1 MESKN
6 YLVAGGTTGIGKE
19 IVRQLV
25 SSNHRVF
32 VFSRNIPEPGHQLE
46 GAFYFQVDCSDQTV
60 VYPNIAETLHGLVYC
75 PGTINL
81 KPFKNLKDE
90 DFYMDWNVNFM
101 GATKMLRNYLPAL
114 QLSGNA
120 SVLFFSTV
128 AVQTGMAFHSSVA
141 AAKGA
146 IEGFAR
152 AMAAELAPVVR
163 VNVIAPSLTDTP
175 LASRLINHE
184 TKLQGAKDRHPLK
197 RIGSAT
203 EVASLALLL
212 LDERGS
218 WITGQILKVD
228 GGISVIK

>member
-6 YLVAGGTTGIGKE
+6 YLVAGGTSGIGKE
-19 IVRQLV
+19 IVRQLLL
-25 SSNHRVF
+25 SNHRVY
-32 VFSRNIPEPGHQLE
+32 VFSRNIPEPELQLE
-46 GAFYFQVDCSDQTV
+46 GALYFQVDCTDSKIV
-60 VYPNIAETLHGLVYC
+60 FPNITDALHGLVYC

-81 KPFKNLKDE
+81 KPFKSLKDD
-90 DFYMDWNVNFM
+90 DFYMDWNVNFW
-101 GATKMLRNYLPAL
+101 GAVKMLRNYLPAL

-128 AVQTGMAFHSSVA
+128 AVQTGMVFHSSIA

-184 TKLQGAKDRHPLK
+184 TKLQSAKERHPLK
-197 RIGSAT
+197 RIGSAS

-228 GGISVIK
+228 GGISAIK